1 MNMKPEIKIDHI
13 EDEYILY
20 FDYNKAIVAAVRG
33 LPERKYYPDKKVWHI
48 PAKTGMRDLI
58 CNQLENVAKLVFT
71 TNKPNEDIINKYLQH
86 LNRKRYS
93 RNTIKN
99 YTHHLMEFL
108 LYTDNAEHFTNDS
121 IVSYCDYLISEK
133 KVSPA
138 YQQMAI
144 NAIRYLYVHVLNQQ
158 MPETQLRPKK
168 EKRLPTVLSIDEV
181 KCILNS
187 IINTKHKIAISLI
200 YSAGLRI
207 SEAINLK
214 KKDIDFDRGII
225 TIRQSKGKKD
235 RQVPLSKNFLTL
247 LDIYLKEYKPVIY
260 LLEGQSGG
268 KYTAKSIQM
277 VFQKA
282 CRHANIQKQ
291 VTVHSLRHSY
301 ATHLLEKGTD
311 LRIIQELLGHSSSKT
326 TEIYTHVSTKTIQNV
341 RSPFD
346 DIDI

>member
-1 MNMKPEIKIDHI
+1 MKPEIKIDHI
-13 EDEYILY
+13 EGEYILS
-20 FDYNKAIVAAVRG
+20 FDYNQALVTAVKS
-33 LPERKYYPDKKVWHI
+33 LPERKYYPDKKVWLI
-48 PAKTGMRDLI
+48 PAKPGTRDLI
-58 CNQLENVAKLVFT
+58 CNKLENVARLVFT
-71 TNKPNEDIINKYLQH
+71 NNNLNEEIIDKYLKH

-108 LYTDNAEHFTNDS
+108 LYTGNAKPFSNDC
-121 IVSYCDYLISEK
+121 IISYCDYLVSEK

-158 MPETQLRPKK
+158 MPETHLRPKK

-181 KCILNS
+181 KCIFNS
-187 IINTKHKIAISLI
+187 ISNTKHKTAISLI

-214 KKDIDFDRGII
+214 KNDIDFDRGVI
-225 TIRQSKGKKD
+225 TIKQSKGKKD

-247 LDIYLKEYKPVIY
+247 LDIYLKEYRPVIY

-282 CRHANIQKQ
+282 CREANIQKR

-326 TEIYTHVSTKTIQNV
+326 TEIYTHVSIKTIQNV